1 MDSDKM
7 LKKIKQNPKI
17 PQLVTENVY
26 DSIVNKRIKVG
37 DELPSEKELSEMFE
51 ISRGSLRE
59 GLAILEFFGV
69 IESKK
74 NRRIV
79 IRDRLRTEKI
89 LSLFKI
95 SNNKDIILDFM
106 EIRKIFEAFSVKLAC
121 SRASKYD
128 LNMMKK
134 YIDELA
140 KQDNLVDTRLNQC
153 FHNTIARATHN
164 SFIALV
170 EELLMH
176 VLDSFRKR
184 VVSDKSRKDK
194 IVREHRNIYEAIKS
208 GDVNQAQE
216 KMLEHLDNV
225 LKEIIKEEK
234 EGNE

>member
-1 MDSDKM
+1 M

-17 PQLVTENVY
+17 PQLVTESVY
-26 DSIVNKRIKVG
+26 DSIANKRIKIG

-95 SNNKDIILDFM
+95 SYNENIIFDFM
-106 EIRKIFEAFSVKLAC
+106 EIRKIFETFNVKLAC
-121 SRASKYD
+121 TRADKKD
-128 LNMMKK
+128 LKMMKK

-140 KQDNLVDTRLNQC
+140 EQDDLVDTRLNQY
-153 FHNTIARATHN
+153 FHNSIARATHN

-170 EELLMH
+170 EELLMY
-176 VLDSFRKR
+176 VLDSFRQR
-184 VVSDKSRKDK
+184 VVSDKSRKDLIVIEHTK
-194 IVREHRNIYEAIKS
+194 IFEAIKN
-208 GDVNQAQE
+208 GDINQAQE
-216 KMLEHLDNV
+216 KVLEHLDNV
-225 LKEIIKEEK
+225 LKDIIKEQKGGTE
-234 EGNE
+234 